1 MNVFSSFFKPFGTTS
16 PQELTTVAS
25 LIISISKLP
34 CIRFIQNHALSLSLS
49 ESRPSGTSLALH
61 SPLPEVNSLDW
72 HSTSSLCPPCL
83 ISLQSQCNVS
93 PDFVCLSFYIPEDI
107 FKVQLPEAGYSLD
120 SYCLPGD
127 PLFKMPLCLFPSMKV
142 KYDPGQNK
150 ISYFQIS

>member
-34 CIRFIQNHALSLSLS
+34 CIRFIQIHALSLSLS
-49 ESRPSGTSLALH
+49 ESRPSGTSMALH
-61 SPLPEVNSLDW
+61 SPLPQVNSLDW
-72 HSTSSLCPPCL
+72 HSTSCPPCL
-83 ISLQSQCNVS
+83 VSLQSRHNVS
-93 PDFVCLSFYIPEDI
+93 PDFVCLSFCIPEDI
-107 FKVQLPEAGYSLD
+107 FKVQLPAAGYSLD

-142 KYDPGQNK
+142 KYDPGQNN
-150 ISYFQIS
+150 ISYLQIS